1 MRCFTQGEL
10 PQSRKSRV
18 GLIWRV
24 VRDGKLLDFI
34 VDRAQGQERPKTTEK
49 EVVRGS
55 LRIVPLIVGAQR
67 QLAEWHYAQH
77 V

>member
-1 MRCFTQGEL
+1 M
-10 PQSRKSRV
+10 

-34 VDRAQGQERPKTTEK
+34 VDRAQGQERPKATEE

-55 LRIVPLIVGAQR
+55 LSIVPLIVGAQR
-67 QLAEWHYAQH
+67 QLAEWLVCIMHSMFDDPEGS
-77 V
+77 

>member
-1 MRCFTQGEL
+1 M
-10 PQSRKSRV
+10 

-34 VDRAQGQERPKTTEK
+34 VDRAQGQERPKATEE

-55 LRIVPLIVGAQR
+55 LSIVPLIVGG
-67 QLAEWHYAQH
+67 AET
-77 V
+77 VG